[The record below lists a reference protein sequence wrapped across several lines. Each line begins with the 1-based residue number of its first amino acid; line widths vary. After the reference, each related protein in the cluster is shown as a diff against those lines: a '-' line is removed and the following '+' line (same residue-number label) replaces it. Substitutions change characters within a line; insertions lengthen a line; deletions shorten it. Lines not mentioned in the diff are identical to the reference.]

1 MSETVSQTRYERER
15 TARKEAE
22 RLLED
27 KSRELYQANSEL
39 SETLAKLQDTQAH
52 LVQSEKMASIGQMA
66 AGVAHEINNPIGFV
80 SSNLDSLK
88 HYIES
93 LVQVIKQDSKL
104 IDECQQVESLGA
116 LVSAST
122 QARDQADLEFLLE
135 DLDSLIA
142 ESIDGTQRVKRIVA
156 DLKDFSHVDQPEM
169 VVADLH
175 ELIDKTLAV
184 AANEIRYKAE
194 IVRNYGEVPQIT
206 CYGGKISQV
215 VLNFIVN
222 AAQAIEEQG
231 TITIQTGCEADQA
244 WFEIRDTGCGIP
256 AETLSKIYDPF
267 FTTKPVGEG
276 TGLGLHMV
284 HKIVEAHKG
293 SVHVESAVGVGTA
306 FRVTIPVDCSSA
318 ETEETSP
325 PSPSRP
331 A

>member
-1 MSETVSQTRYERER
+1 MSETVSQARYERER

-39 SETLAKLQDTQAH
+39 SDTLAKLQDTQAH

-93 LVQVIKQDSKL
+93 LVQVIEQDGKL

-116 LVSAST
+116 LVSASA

-184 AANEIRYKAE
+184 AANEIRYKTE
-194 IVRNYGEVPQIT
+194 IVRNYGEVPPIT

-215 VLNFIVN
+215 VLNFIMN

-231 TITIQTGCEADQA
+231 TITIQTGSEADQV
-244 WFEIRDTGCGIP
+244 WFEIRDTGRGIP
-256 AETLSKIYDPF
+256 AEVLSKIYDPF

-284 HKIVEAHKG
+284 HKIVEAHQG
-293 SVHVESAVGVGTA
+293 SVHVESTEGVGTA
-306 FRVTIPVDCSSA
+306 FRVTLPVDCSA
-318 ETEETSP
+318 ETNDTST